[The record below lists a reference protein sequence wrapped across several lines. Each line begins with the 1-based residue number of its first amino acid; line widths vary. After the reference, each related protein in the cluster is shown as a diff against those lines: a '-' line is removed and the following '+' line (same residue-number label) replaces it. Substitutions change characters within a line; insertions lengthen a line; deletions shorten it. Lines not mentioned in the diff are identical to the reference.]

1 MSNLQNQTGNLPC
14 NLCSRKSGARLFS
27 GAKLAMCGNMLTLE
41 DIRNALK
48 AVKYPG
54 YSRDIVSFGLVKD
67 ISIEGGAVS
76 VSLRLTSPNPDAAEQ
91 IKTDAERVLKKLPGV
106 NHIQVEVLQPVAG
119 QGAPGSPFANQGKIT
134 GVKRVVAVAS
144 GKGGVGKST
153 VSVNLA
159 CALKHL
165 GARVGLLDCDI
176 YGPSIP
182 LMMGVH
188 ERPTVSEAERLVPPT
203 GHGVKVMSI
212 GLLLTDEQP
221 VIWRGPMIAKTI
233 QQFLF
238 AVEWGELDWLLV
250 DLPPGTGDAQLSLCQ
265 TVPLDG
271 GVVITTPQLAS
282 LGVVRKGIAMFS
294 KVNVPIL
301 GIVENMSY
309 FTAPNG
315 ERVEI
320 FGHGGG
326 QEEAARQNLSFL
338 GEVPIFTE
346 IREAGDR
353 GMPVVVSAPNHPAGK
368 AFIQIAEA
376 LREKLV

>member
-1 MSNLQNQTGNLPC
+1 
-14 NLCSRKSGARLFS
+14 
-27 GAKLAMCGNMLTLE
+27 MLSQESIL
-41 DIRNALK
+41 DALK

-54 YSRDIVSFGLVKD
+54 YSRDIVSFGLVKEV
-67 ISIEGGAVS
+67 SIAGGAVN
-76 VSLRLTSPNPDAAEQ
+76 VEMELTSPSPEIAMQ
-91 IKTDAERVLKKLPGV
+91 IKAEAEHLLKSLP
-106 NHIQVEVLQPVAG
+106 EVKAVHVKIKMPGAG
-119 QGAPGSPFANQGKIT
+119 QTPAQKPLSNQAKVP
-134 GVKRVVAVAS
+134 GVKRIVAIAS

-153 VSVNLA
+153 VSANLA
-159 CALKHL
+159 CALRHL
-165 GARVGLLDCDI
+165 GAKVGLLDCDI

-188 ERPTVSEAERLVPPT
+188 EKPTISPESRLVPPSA
-203 GHGVKVMSI
+203 HGVKVMSI
-212 GLLLTDEQP
+212 GLLLADDQP

-233 QQFLF
+233 DQFLM
-238 AVEWGELDWLLV
+238 AVEWTELDFLLV

-271 GVVITTPQLAS
+271 GVVVTTPQEAS
-282 LGVVRKGIAMFS
+282 LGVVRKGIAMFN

-309 FTAPNG
+309 FTTPNG

-326 QEEAARQNLSFL
+326 RQEATRQQVPFL

-346 IREAGDR
+346 IREAGDA
-353 GMPVVVSAPNHPAGK
+353 GTPMVVSTPNHPAGR

-376 LREKLV
+376 LQARFQ

>member
-1 MSNLQNQTGNLPC
+1 MSNVSQEEIL
-14 NLCSRKSGARLFS
+14 
-27 GAKLAMCGNMLTLE
+27 
-41 DIRNALK
+41 NALK

-67 ISIEGGAVS
+67 VASGNGAITV
-76 VSLRLTSPNPDAAEQ
+76 VLQLTSANADAARQ
-91 IKTDAERVLKKLPGV
+91 IKTESENVLRALPGV
-106 NHIQVEVLQPVAG
+106 NHVFVDVRQPASAP
-119 QGAPGSPFANQGKIT
+119 GAPGATPLAQQNRVPGI
-134 GVKRVVAVAS
+134 KRIVAVAS

-153 VSVNLA
+153 TSVNLA
-159 CALKHL
+159 CGLHSL

-188 ERPTVSEAERLVPPT
+188 ERPTINAAEKLVPPV
-203 GHGVKVMSI
+203 GHGVKLMSM
-212 GLLLTDEQP
+212 GFLLEGDQP
-221 VIWRGPMIAKTI
+221 VIWRGPMIQKTI
-233 QQFLF
+233 QQFVS
-238 AVEWGELDWLLV
+238 AVDWGELDYLLV

-265 TVPLDG
+265 IVPLDG
-271 GVVITTPQLAS
+271 GVIVTTPQEAS
-282 LGVVRKGIAMFS
+282 LGVVRKGIAMFR

-309 FTAPNG
+309 YTTPNG

-326 QEEAARQNLSFL
+326 KAEATRQNVSFL

-346 IREAGDR
+346 IREGGDAGV
-353 GMPVVVSAPNHPAGK
+353 PVVVSAPNKPAGQ
-368 AFIQIAEA
+368 AFLKVAEE
-376 LREKLV
+376 LRKKLG

>member
-1 MSNLQNQTGNLPC
+1 MAGNL
-14 NLCSRKSGARLFS
+14 LRL
-27 GAKLAMCGNMLTLE
+27 MLTQD
-41 DIRNALK
+41 DIKNALK

-54 YSRDIVSFGLVKD
+54 YSRDIVSFGLVKE
-67 ISIEGGAVS
+67 ISVTNDAVS
-76 VSLRLTSPNPDAAEQ
+76 VSMQLTSPNADVARQ
-91 IKTDAERVLKKLPGV
+91 IKEEAERGLKALSGMKRV
-106 NHIQVEVLQPVAG
+106 RVEVRQPAG
-119 QGAPGSPFANQGKIT
+119 GPESGPSPWANQT
-134 GVKRVVAVAS
+134 RVPGVKRVIAVAS

-153 VSVNLA
+153 VSANVA

-165 GARVGLLDCDI
+165 GAQVGLLDCDI

-188 ERPTVSEAERLVPPT
+188 ERPTVSEDERLVPLMA
-203 GHGVKVMSI
+203 HGVKVMSI
-212 GLLLTDEQP
+212 GLLLTDAQP
-221 VIWRGPMIAKTI
+221 VIWRGPMITKTI

-238 AVEWGELDWLLV
+238 AVEWGGLDFLLV

-271 GVVITTPQLAS
+271 GLIVTTPQEAA
-282 LGVVRKGIAMFS
+282 LGVVRKGIAMFN
-294 KVNVPIL
+294 KVNVPVL

-326 QEEAARQNLSFL
+326 KGEAARQNLAFL

-353 GMPVVVSAPNHPAGK
+353 GVPIVVSAPNHPAGK
-368 AFIQIAEA
+368 AFIQIADA
-376 LREKLV
+376 LREKLA

>member
-1 MSNLQNQTGNLPC
+1 MS
-14 NLCSRKSGARLFS
+14 
-27 GAKLAMCGNMLTLE
+27 TLSQD
-41 DIRNALK
+41 DIKNALK

-54 YSRDIVSFGLVKD
+54 YSRDIVSFGLIKEA
-67 ISIEGGAVS
+67 SAANGAVS
-76 VSLRLTSPNPDAAEQ
+76 VSMQLTSANAGAAAQ
-91 IKTDAERVLKKLPGV
+91 IKTESERVLKALPGV
-106 NHIQVEVLQPVAG
+106 KLVHVEVKQPAA
-119 QGAPGSPFANQGKIT
+119 APGAAPAGASPWANQIAVPGI
-134 GVKRVVAVAS
+134 KRFVAVAS

-182 LMMGVH
+182 LMMGIH
-188 ERPTVSEAERLVPPT
+188 QKPGLSDDEKMIPPT
-203 GHGVKVMSI
+203 SHGVKLMSM
-212 GLLLTDEQP
+212 GFLLDGDQP
-221 VIWRGPMIAKTI
+221 VIWRGPMIQRTI
-233 QQFLF
+233 QQF
-238 AVEWGELDWLLV
+238 VTVTDWGELDFLLV
-250 DLPPGTGDAQLSLCQ
+250 DLPPGTGDAQLTLCQ

-271 GVVITTPQLAS
+271 GVIVTTPQEAS
-282 LGVVRKGIAMFS
+282 LGVVRKGIAMFE

-326 QEEAARQNLSFL
+326 RAEAERQKMPFL

-346 IREAGDR
+346 IREGGDR
-353 GMPVVVSAPNHPAGK
+353 GVPVVVSAPNKPAGQ
-368 AFIQIAEA
+368 AFLKIAEA
-376 LREKLV
+376 VRGKLR